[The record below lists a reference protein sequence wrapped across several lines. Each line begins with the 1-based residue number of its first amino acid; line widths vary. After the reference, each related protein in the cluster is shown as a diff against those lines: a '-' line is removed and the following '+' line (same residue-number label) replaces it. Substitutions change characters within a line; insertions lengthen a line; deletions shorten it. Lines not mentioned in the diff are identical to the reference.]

1 MIHIYYDSIIIFS
14 NPPSTATKDNIK
26 GIAKYLNGIYQYV
39 SYEILNYNPLA
50 EAKYHLVDRE
60 YCFEE
65 NHKLYTKEQMQEFRS
80 WAVEGGL
87 DDQEFKIAKIA
98 SDFLGKQLEA

>member
-1 MIHIYYDSIIIFS
+1 MFENKYIQQRIEKAEKLREVGINPYS
-14 NPPSTATKDNIK
+14 NESSRNCT
-26 GIAKYLNGIYQYV
+26 IAKYLNGIYQYV

-65 NHKLYTKEQMQEFRS
+65 NPKLYTKEQMQEFKS

-87 DDQEFKIAKIA
+87 ENIIIE
-98 SDFLGKQLEA
+98 S

>member
-1 MIHIYYDSIIIFS
+1 MF
-14 NPPSTATKDNIK
+14 PM
-26 GIAKYLNGIYQYV
+26 
-39 SYEILNYNPLA
+39 ILNYNPLA

-65 NHKLYTKEQMQEFRS
+65 NPKLYTKEQMQEFKS

-87 DDQEFKIAKIA
+87 ENIIIE
-98 SDFLGKQLEA
+98 S